1 MIISCKSI
9 NEKDGEIEFTRID
22 GELIISILNGH
33 GQTHYTM
40 TKEEIESL
48 IEFIKL
54 SNEWLD

>member
-9 NEKDGEIEFTRID
+9 NEKDGEIEFTRIED
-22 GELIISILNGH
+22 KLIVSVLNGH
-33 GQTHYTM
+33 GETHYTM

-54 SNEWLD
+54 SNEWMD

>member
-9 NEKDGEIEFTRID
+9 NTKDGEIEFTRLE
-22 GELIISILNGH
+22 GELIVSILNSH

-40 TKEEIESL
+40 TQEEIKSL
-48 IEFIKL
+48 IEFIKI